1 MYDTYTSCQADG
13 KAGNQEMML
22 VIGRTAC
29 KILRKFGEAELSLGH
44 F

>member
-1 MYDTYTSCQADG
+1 MDNTYTSCQADG

-29 KILRKFGEAELSLGH
+29 KNVRDFGKAELSLGH